1 VLIGSA
7 EYTHWVGEGWGVAG
21 FVDSG
26 SAWDSGANTTIATGY
41 GVGLRVRTPIGP
53 IRADLA
59 YGALNSDWRIHFSV
73 GYGF

>member
-1 VLIGSA
+1 MDIAYLCFFA
-7 EYTHWVGEGWGVAG
+7 FLAG

-26 SAWDSGANTTIATGY
+26 SAWDSGANTKLATGY
-41 GVGLRVRTPIGP
+41 GMGLRVRTPIGP

-59 YGALNSDWRIHFSV
+59 YGALTSDWRIHFSV